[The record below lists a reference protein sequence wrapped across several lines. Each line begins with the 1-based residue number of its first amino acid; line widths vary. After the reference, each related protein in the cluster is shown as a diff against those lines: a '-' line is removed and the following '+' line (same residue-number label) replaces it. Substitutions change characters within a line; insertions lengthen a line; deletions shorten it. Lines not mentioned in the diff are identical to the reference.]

1 MMSAYLEY
9 AKLILSKVAF
19 DQYLF
24 WKEYSKS
31 QKYLSGVEQ
40 EELKTWVTGRGFEAN
55 CMKNPFV
62 NVRLD
67 KVVTIGPALVYSN
80 VKNTYSMPGNSGKN
94 KHLPVEE
101 VTLNTDL
108 FCFEPNGCQLLSSQ
122 KKAEQR
128 KRGYKISLCLN

>member
-9 AKLILSKVAF
+9 AKLILTKVAF

-40 EELKTWVTGRGFEAN
+40 EELRSWVTAQGFEAD

-62 NVRLD
+62 NVCLD
-67 KVVTIGPALVYSN
+67 KVVTQGPALVYSN
-80 VKNTYSMPGNSGKN
+80 VKNTYPMTGHFGKD

-108 FCFEPNGCQLLSSQ
+108 FCFEPYGCQPLSHR
-122 KKAEQR
+122 KKVEQR